1 MKFFTAVKKISFY
14 SLNELGSN
22 HLLGLP
28 GQPGADFPIYAKV
41 REERL
46 NRIIVF
52 GNINMLGWD
61 GLGST
66 IGTNVV

>member
-1 MKFFTAVKKISFY
+1 MQKISFY
-14 SLNELGSN
+14 SLNELGSS

-41 REERL
+41 KEPKRD

-52 GNINMLGWD
+52 GNINMFNIIRWD